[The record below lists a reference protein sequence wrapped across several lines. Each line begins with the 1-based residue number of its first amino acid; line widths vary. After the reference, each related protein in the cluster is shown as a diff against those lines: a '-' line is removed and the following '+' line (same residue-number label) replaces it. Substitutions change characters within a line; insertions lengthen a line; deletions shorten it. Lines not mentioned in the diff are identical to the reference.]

1 MLPFKSKYPTS
12 TVKVDQAIKVRGEA
26 KFTDDFH
33 FEDMVYAKT
42 VRSSI
47 AKGEIIKINKPILPD
62 GYYWIDCHDIVGEN
76 VTNIIFSDWPIFA
89 DGRVNYIG
97 EAIALIVGPDKGEL
111 ERLVNEV
118 RIEYKEEK
126 PTFDLVDSY
135 IHKEFKKGN
144 IEIAKKEASKI
155 IEEEY
160 STSYQEQAYLEPQG
174 MLVYFDE
181 ENRLTC
187 VGSIQCPWY
196 VHRAVM
202 RATKLEEKEVRVIQP
217 AVGGAFGGKEH
228 YPSLLAS
235 QLATA
240 LLKIKKPIK
249 MCFER
254 PEDLMFSTKRHPS
267 VTRYKAY
274 VDEENNIL
282 GMEVKVSLNGGAYK
296 GCSGVVLSRALIACV
311 NVYNIPSLDVKGDV
325 YMTNTVPTAAF
336 RGFGSPQ
343 TIFAIEMF
351 MHHLAKHLNIDPLE
365 LRLKYLSKEGDVT
378 TNSGTFHDPIILPEL
393 INKAMEMSDYKRK
406 IIEYSKPGSNKGIGM
421 SFFLHGCGFTGSG
434 ESDIIKGKVKLVKDE
449 NDIVHVYASSVDM
462 GQGNKTTLKKIVA
475 KNLEIP
481 DEQVIFDNPDTSIIP
496 DSGPTAASRTIII
509 VGFLME
515 KAAKNLKK
523 IWKSGVYQEHIEPY
537 VGPSYIKWD
546 ENTMQGDA
554 YPSYSW
560 GVNVVEVSYN
570 PITYQIEILHTYSTY
585 DVGRVVDER
594 IAIGQAD
601 GGLLQGLGY
610 GYLETMKIKDGK
622 FQQKSLSDYIIPT
635 FEDSPKME
643 TVFIDNPFIY
653 GANGAKG
660 MGELTLVGGAPA
672 VALAI
677 ENAIGRKVHDIPCN
691 PEYIMELIK
700 NGEN

>member
-1 MLPFKSKYPTS
+1 MLAFESKYKTS
-12 TVKVDQAIKVRGEA
+12 TPKVDQEIKVRGEA
-26 KFTDDFH
+26 KFTDDIV
-33 FEDMVYAKT
+33 MPGMLYAKT

-47 AKGEIIKINKPILPD
+47 AKGKILNIEKPNLPE
-62 GYYWIDCHDIVGEN
+62 GYYWIDYHNIKGEN
-76 VTNIIFSDWPIFA
+76 VTNIIFSDWPVFA
-89 DGRVNYIG
+89 EKNVNYIG
-97 EAIALIVGPDKGEL
+97 ESIALIVGPNKGVIDSL
-111 ERLVNEV
+111 ISQVK
-118 RIEYKEEK
+118 ISYEEEIPEFEFK
-126 PTFDLVDSY
+126 NSY
-135 IHKEFKKGN
+135 IHKAFTKGDL
-144 IEIAKKEASKI
+144 ELAKKNSTRI
-155 IEEEY
+155 IEEEF
-160 STSYQEQAYLEPQG
+160 TTGYQEQAYLEPQG

-181 ENRLTC
+181 ENRVTC
-187 VGSIQCPWY
+187 VGSMQCPWY

-202 RATKLEEKEVRVIQP
+202 RACKLPTEQVRVIQP

-240 LLKIKKPIK
+240 LLLIKKPIK

-267 VTRYKAY
+267 KTRYTAY
-274 VDEENNIL
+274 IDKDNNIL
-282 GMEVKVSLNGGAYK
+282 GMDIKVGLNGGAYK

-311 NVYNIPSLDVKGDV
+311 NVYNIPNLNVVGDV

-351 MHHLAKHLNIDPLE
+351 IHHIAKDLNIDPLE
-365 LRLKYLSKEGDVT
+365 LRLKYLVKQGDVT
-378 TNSGTFHDPIILPEL
+378 TNSGKFHDPIVMPEL
-393 INKAMEMSDYKRK
+393 IDKAMEMSDYKRK
-406 IIEYSKPGSNKGIGM
+406 IKEYSKPGCNKGIGM

-434 ESDIIKGKVKLVKDE
+434 ESDIIKGKVKLIKDE

-462 GQGNKTTLKKIVA
+462 GQGNKTTLKRIVA
-475 KNLEIP
+475 KNLDIP
-481 DEQVIFDNPDTSIIP
+481 NEQVVFDNPDTAIIP

-523 IWKSGVYQEHIEPY
+523 IWKSGVRQEHIEPY
-537 VGPSYIKWD
+537 VGPSYIHWD
-546 ENTMQGDA
+546 EEKMQGDA

-560 GVNVVEVSYN
+560 GVNIVEVEFD
-570 PITYQIEILHTYSTY
+570 PISYQIDIKHVWSTY

-601 GGLLQGLGY
+601 GGIVQGLGY
-610 GYLETMKIKDGK
+610 GYMENMKCIDGR
-622 FQQKSLSDYIIPT
+622 FRQKSLSDYIVPTAEDIPFMDT
-635 FEDSPKME
+635 A
-643 TVFIDNPFIY
+643 FIDNPFIF
-653 GANGAKG
+653 GADGAKG

-672 VALAI
+672 IALAI
-677 ENAIGRKVHDIPCN
+677 ENAIGKKVNDIPCN
-691 PEYIMELIK
+691 PEYIMELVK
-700 NGEN
+700 NGKN